1 MVEAFNAA
9 AEEYGNSDGEP
20 LIFTSI
26 KADNQHFENLANYI
40 KIKHQKSPL
49 VILDAGNKKKYVYLG
64 EMTKE
69 NILGFL
75 NNYSENEYGLS
86 DEVKYEDDGA
96 PTEEEL

>member
-1 MVEAFNAA
+1 M
-9 AEEYGNSDGEP
+9 
-20 LIFTSI
+20 
-26 KADNQHFENLANYI
+26 
-40 KIKHQKSPL
+40 
-49 VILDAGNKKKYVYLG
+49 DAGNKKKYVYLG

-96 PTEEEL
+96 PTEEELWFNPSIIIYQYMKVILKIDRWKRGSS